1 MVATWWWWSWLTV
14 AGARAAPTKRNV
26 SSIKINY
33 KGRTVHTVQGGL
45 GSSSKVK
52 RGDRA
57 ISQRLAPSS
66 GRLTPKEQY
75 QHFSFPPP
83 HLCLVLLIRHSAA
96 PLPPQSLNKL
106 QQTRRQLCRM
116 INCHLITPLPYH
128 IEHQPSVF
136 LSVSTK
142 CVAYF
147 AATESNWMKS
157 ADLCG

>member
-1 MVATWWWWSWLTV
+1 MGNAPGALDTGKNSVHTVELICQRKVSESCCGCHLVVVVLAV

-45 GSSSKVK
+45 RSSSKVK

-66 GRLTPKEQY
+66 GQLTPKEQY
-75 QHFSFPPP
+75 QHFPFPP

-116 INCHLITPLPYH
+116 INCHLITPLP
-128 IEHQPSVF
+128 PSP
-136 LSVSTK
+136 
-142 CVAYF
+142 CH
-147 AATESNWMKS
+147 
-157 ADLCG
+157 